1 VRCHRRRVFILKL
14 IEEGMNE
21 FGVAMKLG
29 IKFSSTLATFHRYRD
44 AGLIRWDSE
53 QQRWVLTELGKRYL
67 EECRKRGVG

>member
-1 VRCHRRRVFILKL
+1 
-14 IEEGMNE
+14 MNE

-29 IKFSSTLATFHRYRD
+29 IKFSSALATFHRYKD